1 MLLLHAGIHNGDTI
15 LWAEQPLSAKLEG
28 NGATRSSSTSAR
40 KETKPFNLDKHPF
53 GALYD
58 SLIDVLEPIAPELR
72 SQSARMATY
81 KIWLPS
87 NDGKPIPSSAMLVDE
102 STFDRR
108 SDGLTPW
115 AVHGVMVRP
124 HELASM
130 FVAADNQ
137 HILAR
142 GTYLANEFEFLSL
155 CLRFAASLVV
165 RQQYVPGIVEKEGL
179 FYARWQ
185 PTFIKDDRAHLAEL
199 AAMAP
204 PVIRALESAEIHR
217 QTPPASAPLSVIRNY
232 LGILVDDL
240 VRNLSI
246 PTRESNDYDS
256 VHDCWL
262 SALTSEA
269 GLMKYDSVEIVKFA
283 AQLSEWQQP
292 ITALEGAHFRLCF
305 RLEEPMQITE
315 DGEPLDEIGP
325 EESSQPIDAPAAGT
339 IANAQ
344 SSWRVTF
351 HLQDTSDPTLLI
363 AIRDAWS
370 NRKITRE
377 KFAEHNFNPK
387 EYLLLALGQASR
399 LCPEI
404 NQSLNDYAPEGYVLT
419 DEGAYEFLTQKA
431 SALEQAGFGVMLPSW
446 WRRGN
451 RLKLKA
457 VVPTNRMAAPGNLSL
472 HSVMEFKW
480 RVAIGDTELTLEEL
494 VAIAELKTP
503 LVKVRGKWVHV
514 NSDDIAA
521 AIAYLKR
528 REKSR
533 ASLREL
539 LHMEL
544 GATNSGDIPVEVE
557 ATGWLADL
565 FSHLQDQAR
574 IEALPA
580 PEGFAGELRGYQQRG
595 FAWLAFLCKWG
606 LGACLADDMGLGKTV
621 QTLAMI
627 QKERVEGQTIP
638 VLLVCPTSVINN
650 WVKEANRFTPD
661 LKVLIHHGNKR
672 LKADRL
678 KEAARDHAI
687 VITSYSVLM
696 RDQDDLDDIVWSGVI
711 LDEAQNIKNSAT
723 KQAKAAREITGQY
736 KVALTG
742 TPVEN
747 SVGDLWSIMRFLNPD
762 LLGSLAAFR
771 KNFFVPIQVEKNAE
785 ARERLRRITQPFIL
799 RRLKTDKS
807 IITDLP
813 EKQEMKVFCS
823 LSKEQATLYTAVI
836 KETDKL
842 LKDSRGIERK
852 GLVLKLMLHL
862 KQICNHPA
870 NYAFDNAQLEGRSGK
885 LERLVETLEEI
896 LVVREKALIFTQFA
910 EMGGLLK
917 RHLEEKFGQEVL
929 FLHGA
934 VARKTR
940 DDMVERFQNADGPS
954 IFVLSIKAGGIGLNL
969 TAANHVFHFDRWW
982 NPAVE
987 NQASDRAY
995 RIGQQKTVQVRK
1007 FICAGTFEEKLDK
1020 LIESKTQLAESI
1032 VGSGESWLSELSNDE
1047 LRNLFALSKE
1057 ALLE

>member
-1 MLLLHAGIHNGDTI
+1 MLLLHAGIHNGNTI
-15 LWAEQPLSAKLEG
+15 LWAERQLSPDQGEKESARAGSFHSIAKS
-28 NGATRSSSTSAR
+28 TRSLQ
-40 KETKPFNLDKHPF
+40 PFKLDKHPF
-53 GALYD
+53 GAFYD
-58 SLIDVLEPIAPELR
+58 NLVEVLEPVAPDVR
-72 SQSARMATY
+72 SDSARMATY
-81 KIWLPS
+81 RVWLPS
-87 NDGKPIPSSAMLVDE
+87 SDGKPIPSSAMLVDDA
-102 STFDRR
+102 TFDRR

-115 AVHGVMVRP
+115 AVHGVLLRP

-130 FVAADNQ
+130 FLAADNQ
-137 HILAR
+137 HIFAR

-165 RQQYVPGIVEKEGL
+165 RQQYVPGIVEKDGL
-179 FYARWQ
+179 FYAQWQ
-185 PTFIKDDRAHLAEL
+185 PTFIKDDRGHLAEL

-204 PVIRALESAEIHR
+204 PVVRALEEADNSRHG
-217 QTPPASAPLSVIRNY
+217 PPNSAPLTVIKNY
-232 LGILVDDL
+232 LAILVNDL
-240 VRNLSI
+240 VRNLSA
-246 PTRESNDYDS
+246 PTKDSNDYDS

-262 SALTSEA
+262 SALTSDT
-269 GLMKYDSVEIVKFA
+269 GLMRYEYAEIVKFA

-292 ITALEGAHFRLCF
+292 ITALEGSHFRLCF
-305 RLEEPMQITE
+305 RLEEPMLITD
-315 DGEPLDEIGP
+315 DGEPLDEVPPVEQGD
-325 EESSQPIDAPAAGT
+325 ELSF
-339 IANAQ
+339 ANNQ

-351 HLQDTSDPTLLI
+351 HLQDISDPSLLI
-363 AIRDAWS
+363 AIKDAWS

-387 EYLLLALGQASR
+387 EYLLLALGQAAR

-404 NQSLNDYAPEGYVLT
+404 NQSLHDYAPEGYALT
-419 DEGAYEFLTQKA
+419 DEGAYEFLTEQA

-446 WRRGN
+446 WRRSSN

-457 VVPTNRMAAPGNLSL
+457 VVRPNKLGATSNLSL
-472 HSVMEFKW
+472 QSVMEFKW
-480 RVAIGDTELTLEEL
+480 RAAIGDMDLTLEEL

-528 REKSR
+528 RAKSK
-533 ASLREL
+533 ASVREL
-539 LHMEL
+539 LHMDL
-544 GATNSGDIPVEVE
+544 GAANLDGDIPVEVE
-557 ATGWLADL
+557 TSGWLGDL

-580 PEGFAGELRGYQQRG
+580 PQGFDGELRGYQQRG

-627 QKERVEGQTIP
+627 QKERIEGQTMP

-650 WVKEANRFTPD
+650 WVKEANRFTPG
-661 LKVLIHHGNKR
+661 LNVLIHHGIKR
-672 LKADRL
+672 MKGEELR
-678 KEAARDHAI
+678 EAARQHAI
-687 VITSYSVLM
+687 VITSYSLLM
-696 RDQDDLDDIVWSGVI
+696 RDKDDLDGILWSGVI

-762 LLGSLAAFR
+762 LLGSLTAFR

-785 ARERLRRITQPFIL
+785 VRERLRRITQPFIL

-836 KETDKL
+836 KETDKF
-842 LKDSRGIERK
+842 LKEAKGIERR

-870 NYAFDNAQLEGRSGK
+870 NYSSDNSQLEGRSGK

-896 LVVREKALIFTQFA
+896 LEVKEKALIFTQFA

-929 FLHGA
+929 FLHGS
-934 VARKTR
+934 VAKKTR

-969 TAANHVFHFDRWW
+969 TAANHVFHYDRWW

-1020 LIESKTQLAESI
+1020 LIESKTELAESI
-1032 VGSGESWLSELSNDE
+1032 VGSGESWLNELSNDE
-1047 LRNLFALSKE
+1047 LRNIFALSKE